1 MSAAKAIRRVS
12 NPFERL
18 FDALVDPARSERT
31 MAVLLIAYVAIWS
44 LYAAISQ
51 SSQDVH
57 FDMGEMFAW
66 SHQVGLSA
74 PTHPPLGAW
83 LVRAWFSL
91 MPAEQ
96 WAYYLLSIMTA
107 TAGLWIAWRV
117 SEPYLTPEKRVVV
130 VLLLTFIPFYN
141 FHALNFNANSA
152 QTPFWAATTWFFLR
166 SFETRRMKW
175 AVLAGLGAAAA
186 MLCKY
191 WSINLLAGL
200 ALAAV
205 TNSRRAVYFRSPAP
219 WLTIATGAIALA
231 PHVIWIA
238 MHGSGTFNF
247 ALTSHLTTFAGA
259 AVSSL
264 KFLVGTVGYVAV
276 PVALCVLATHPS
288 LAAIG
293 DTLWPTKPD
302 RRTVVVAFAAPLL
315 IAALTAIPLRAE
327 IVSLWAISAMTLL
340 PLVLLS
346 SPLVTVIR
354 EAAIRLLAL
363 AIIFPL
369 IMLAASPVVAVV
381 FHQKGVSDY
390 GTHYQV
396 IARAVERTWRERTDK
411 SLRIV
416 GSQRTIVDGTNFYF
430 ANRPA
435 TFNLTE
441 RARTPWFDEDRIKRD
456 GIAIVCPEQ
465 ETGCVHE
472 MKIYAARYGAAIED
486 VTLARRF
493 LGTDD
498 APVRYQIVIIPPK

>member
-1 MSAAKAIRRVS
+1 LLWFVVAPGAVATILFCRRNPIGMSAAKAIRRVS

-66 SHQVGLSA
+66 SHLVGLSA

-83 LVRAWFSL
+83 LVRAWFSV

-96 WAYYLLSIMTA
+96 WAYYLLSIVTA

-141 FHALNFNANSA
+141 FHALN
-152 QTPFWAATTWFFLR
+152 
-166 SFETRRMKW
+166 
-175 AVLAGLGAAAA
+175 
-186 MLCKY
+186 
-191 WSINLLAGL
+191 
-200 ALAAV
+200 
-205 TNSRRAVYFRSPAP
+205 FRSPAP

-264 KFLVGTVGYVAV
+264 KFLLGTAGYVAV
-276 PVALCVLATHPS
+276 PVALCVLATRPS

-327 IVSLWAISAMTLL
+327 IVS
-340 PLVLLS
+340 
-346 SPLVTVIR
+346 
-354 EAAIRLLAL
+354 
-363 AIIFPL
+363 
-369 IMLAASPVVAVV
+369 
-381 FHQKGVSDY
+381 
-390 GTHYQV
+390 HYQV
-396 IARAVERTWRERTDK
+396 IARAVERTWRARTDK
-411 SLRIV
+411 PLRIV

-430 ANRPA
+430 ASRPA

-441 RARTPWFDEDRIKRD
+441 RARTPWFDEARIKRD

-493 LGTDD
+493 
-498 APVRYQIVIIPPK
+498 